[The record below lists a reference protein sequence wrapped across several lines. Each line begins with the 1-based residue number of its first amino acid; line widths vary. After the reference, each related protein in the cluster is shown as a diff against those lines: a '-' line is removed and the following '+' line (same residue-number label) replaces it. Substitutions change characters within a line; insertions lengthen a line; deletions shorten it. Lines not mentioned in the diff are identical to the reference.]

1 MIVLGGLI
9 FCLIAVGVNK
19 LVVDELQ
26 YRRDMGLR
34 ANPPQRQKAQAQALI
49 DELNSRDPARVS
61 LAAAHSDTGGH
72 ARVRRNILAAMPLAG
87 CRYTLDSVRDG
98 GAHNDV
104 RIGTEIVHHVYR
116 YDVLVH
122 EQCPAS
128 APVPMTIGVLSTPGM
143 GGYWYP
149 AALTVEQ

>member
-1 MIVLGGLI
+1 MIVLGTVI
-9 FCLIAVGVNK
+9 FGLIAVGVDK

-34 ANPPQRQKAQAQALI
+34 ANPPQRQKEQAQALI
-49 DELNSRDPARVS
+49 DELNSHDPTRVS
-61 LAAAHSDTGGH
+61 LPGARGDADGH
-72 ARVRRNILAAMPLAG
+72 ARLRRNILAAMPLTG

-104 RIGTEIVHHVYR
+104 RIGTETVHHVYG
-116 YDVLVH
+116 YDMLVH

-128 APVPMTIGVLSTPGM
+128 APVPVTIGVLSTPGM
-143 GGYWYP
+143 GGYWDP